1 MALERTKIGG
11 DIDMPPS
18 VVPPKVCW
26 MTLSYDMAGDGP
38 VLVLLHSGVCDRRM
52 WDPQWSALLDA
63 GYRVVR
69 CDFRGFG
76 ESPVADRPYA
86 DAEDVVDL
94 LGSLGIERA
103 ALAGS
108 SYGGQ
113 VAMEVAARR
122 PDMVTALVLLCSAL
136 PGHAPSDVLRSF
148 AEQEE
153 ALIEAGDI
161 AGAVELNVETWL
173 GPEADDAIREQ
184 VRRMQRRAFDV
195 QLAAAEEFAP
205 TEEEV
210 DLSLIKAP
218 CLALS
223 GGHDLADFREI
234 AARLPEQLAD
244 ARHREL
250 PWAGHLPN
258 LERPAEVTDLL
269 IRFLHA
275 TVPAR

>member
-1 MALERTKIGG
+1 
-11 DIDMPPS
+11 
-18 VVPPKVCW
+18 
-26 MTLSYDMAGDGP
+26 MTLSHDVAGDGP
-38 VLVLLHSGVCDRRM
+38 ALVLLHSGVCDRRM
-52 WDPQWSALLDA
+52 WDPQWPALLDA

-76 ESPVADRPYA
+76 ESPVADRPYS

-103 ALAGS
+103 ALVGA

-122 PDMVTALVLLCSAL
+122 PDAVTALVLLCPAL
-136 PGHAPSDVLRSF
+136 PGHVPGEVLRSF
-148 AEQEE
+148 TEREE

-161 AGAVELNVETWL
+161 TGAVDLNVETWL
-173 GPEADDAIREQ
+173 GPEADDAVRER

-195 QLAAAEEFAP
+195 QLAAEEEYAPAEA
-205 TEEEV
+205 EV
-210 DLSLIKAP
+210 DLSLIEAP
-218 CLALS
+218 CLALF

-234 AARLPEQLAD
+234 AARLPERLAD

-269 IRFLHA
+269 ISFLRA